1 MRPRTATTLGTI
13 LEPGA
18 LAIAE
23 PCWRH
28 KMTVGTFFAKMK
40 LFTERG
46 VVLHLNGA
54 TSKHRSH
61 LQSKVVLPRVGV
73 RQARPPLPRRDGQTI
88 GDIPRRIRR
97 EVLLKVRDHLVDGYA
112 VRVEKRVVVTP
123 APWRGMVTM
132 AGRRGSRRR
141 CRENER

>member
-1 MRPRTATTLGTI
+1 
-13 LEPGA
+13 
-18 LAIAE
+18 
-23 PCWRH
+23 
-28 KMTVGTFFAKMK
+28 MK

-46 VVLHLNGA
+46 VVPHPNRA
-54 TSKHRSH
+54 RSKHLSH

-88 GDIPRRIRR
+88 GVVPRRIRR
-97 EVLLKVRDHLVDGYA
+97 EILLYVRDHLVDGYA

-132 AGRRGSRRR
+132 GGTEGVKDGARGGQTSD
-141 CRENER
+141 EGS